1 MTAATRLT
9 PVFRPIA
16 TQTPKLYLRK
26 GTAKDDEEGF
36 RWLNRAYGAPD
47 RNLEAGAYVGD
58 CYLNGKGTKQ
68 DVQKAEEIVMPLAN
82 QNVVPA
88 MTVAGQI
95 AAYKA
100 QQSIPAARRDELY
113 RQARQWWEGAA
124 EKGDWNASAYLGQQY
139 ELGIG
144 GVERNEEEAEQR
156 YKAGASHGNPLSL
169 FFSGLFLEK
178 KPERQ
183 FRKLPHYR
191 FTLIRPVPKFCW
203 TVNLRRCPQTPLLV
217 SHLEPIG

>member
-95 AAYKA
+95 AAHKA
-100 QQSIPAARRDELY
+100 QSR
-113 RQARQWWEGAA
+113 
-124 EKGDWNASAYLGQQY
+124 
-139 ELGIG
+139 
-144 GVERNEEEAEQR
+144 
-156 YKAGASHGNPLSL
+156 
-169 FFSGLFLEK
+169 
-178 KPERQ
+178 
-183 FRKLPHYR
+183 
-191 FTLIRPVPKFCW
+191 
-203 TVNLRRCPQTPLLV
+203 
-217 SHLEPIG
+217 